1 MNESTESNSKSS
13 TDTEVHSDQD
23 TAPATS
29 STTANSDTKFQNTNV
44 YLSAYSGGSKQKMSL
59 LKLLNDAKPKYI
71 ILYDSELR
79 FVRQIEIY
87 KAINHEQPLRVY
99 FFMYSNSVEEQ
110 RYLTSI
116 RREKE
121 AFEILIKE
129 KAVSVTAC
137 FVC

>member
-1 MNESTESNSKSS
+1 MSSKSS
-13 TDTEVHSDQD
+13 DSEV
-23 TAPATS
+23 
-29 STTANSDTKFQNTNV
+29 NSDKESPSASSSGTSATTSATTKFQNTNV
-44 YLSAYSGGSKQKMSL
+44 FLSAYSGGSKQKMSL
-59 LKLLNDAKPKYI
+59 LKLLNDSKPKYI

-87 KAINHEQPLRVY
+87 NAINYERPLRVY

-129 KAVSVTAC
+129 KAVREA
-137 FVC
+137 F